1 MTRHASRIAVL
12 LVITAVMTISA
23 QAQAPTIA
31 SDGIRNGASYTIA
44 GLPNSGVAQGSI
56 FVIFGDNLGPASIV
70 QVSDFPLPT
79 APPGLAN
86 TSVRIT
92 MGGTNYNAIMLY
104 TLKTQVAAVV
114 PSNVPVG
121 TGTVTVT
128 YNGQTSASAPII
140 VLPGSW
146 GTFTRNQGGT
156 GPSIIQNFNTEA
168 NQPFNTLLESARP
181 GQVVILWGTGL
192 GPVQPGQVAQEAAQA
207 LPGNRTDI
215 NVRVFVSGREAAID
229 YRGRSGCCVGIDQ
242 IVFRVPS
249 GVSGCHVPVTVQV
262 GNIVSNFTSM
272 SIADNGGVCNDPGG
286 FSVAELE
293 RARANGGL
301 RIGGVSL
308 VRSEVTLNIPGAS
321 GTFVVESGAGSF
333 FRLSL
338 DQLLN
343 QSGVANPFNPGSCTV
358 TVERVG
364 AGASPPPAQIT
375 GLNAGP
381 SISVSGPAGSRL
393 MVPQQGFVG
402 IYSPSEP
409 FSQSLPFQPPQPQ
422 FLVPGAYTSTGT
434 GGADVGPFTAN
445 LTIPP
450 GTTWANQASVS
461 VVTRSAGQLVTWT
474 GGDPNGFTYIAG
486 GSVNAA
492 NTASATFVCFERT
505 SAGQFTIPA
514 SVLLALPASGTQVGF
529 SLGTLIVGTVTTPT
543 FFTASGLDI
552 GSTSYVSTVS
562 KAVDYR

>member
-1 MTRHASRIAVL
+1 MTKFATRLPL
-12 LVITAVMTISA
+12 LFVITAVMAVTA

-31 SDGIRNGASYTIA
+31 SDGVRNGASYTIA
-44 GLPNSGVAQGSI
+44 GLPNSGIAQGSI
-56 FVIFGDNLGPASIV
+56 FVIFGDNLGPANIV
-70 QVSDFPLPT
+70 QVSAFPLPT
-79 APPGLAN
+79 AAGLAG
-86 TSVRIT
+86 TSVRVT
-92 MGGTNYNAIMLY
+92 VGGNTQNAIMLY
-104 TLKTQVAAVV
+104 TLKTQVAAVL
-114 PSNVPVG
+114 PSNTPLG

-128 YNGQTSASAPII
+128 YNGQTSNAAPIT
-140 VLPGSW
+140 VLAGSF

-156 GPSIIQNFNTEA
+156 GPSIIQNFNSQGDE
-168 NQPFNTLLESARP
+168 PFNTLLDSARP
-181 GQVVILWGTGL
+181 GQIVTLWGTGL
-192 GPVQPGQVAQEAAQA
+192 GPVSGNEAGQP
-207 LPGNRTDI
+207 LPGNMGNV
-215 NVRVFVSGREAAID
+215 NVRVFVSGREATID

-249 GVSGCHVPVTVQV
+249 GVSGCHAPVTVQV
-262 GNIVSNFTSM
+262 GDIVSNFTSM

-286 FSVAELE
+286 FSVSDLE

-301 RIGGVSL
+301 RIGGVSM
-308 VRSEVTLNIPGAS
+308 VRSETQLNVPGAS
-321 GTFVVESGAGSF
+321 GTFVIESGAGSF

-338 DQLLN
+338 DQLLS
-343 QSGVANPFNPGSCTV
+343 QSGTANPFNPGSCTV
-358 TVERVG
+358 SVERVG

-381 SISVSGPAGSRL
+381 SISVNGPAGSRA
-393 MVPQQGFVG
+393 MFPQQGFVG
-402 IYSPSEP
+402 IYSANPP
-409 FSQSLPFQPPQPQ
+409 FSQSFPGQPAQPQ

-505 SAGQFTIPA
+505 SAGQFTIPS

-529 SLGTLIVGTVTTPT
+529 SLGTLIVGTITTPS

-552 GSTSYVSTVS
+552 GSSTYISTVS